1 MNNLPLEEVANIY
14 SGNSINAK
22 LKKDKFT
29 DKNFSTPYVATKDL
43 SKNGDFEY
51 NNGVTIPDTELDNFK
66 IAPKG
71 STLICM
77 EGGSAGKKIGLLKQD
92 VCFVNKLGALVP
104 NEKIN
109 NRYLYY
115 SLQTPEF
122 QAQFKSS
129 LTGIIGGVSLS
140 KLKKL
145 QIPVPSLQEQEK
157 IVERLDKAFANI
169 DSLILKT
176 KKNLEYL
183 SNVFN
188 SELRNLFSHPEDS
201 DPTLGSLSKITSSKR
216 IYKSDYV
223 EEGIPFYRTKEIK
236 ELANNQK
243 IKTKLF
249 IDNKKYNE
257 LLKNFGVPSKGD
269 ILITAIGTIGEIY
282 VVESKD
288 KFYFKDGNIIWIKEL
303 KGIEPHYLKYSLMS
317 FINKLNK
324 LSHGA
329 AYNALSIEKLKSVK
343 VKVPSIDEQ
352 SQIVSK
358 LNNLKNILNKLV
370 DLNLNKINQLNLLK
384 KSMLHG
390 VFSSESIKEVA

>member
-1 MNNLPLEEVANIY
+1 MNSLPLEEVANIY

-22 LKKDKFT
+22 IKKEKYT

-51 NNGVTIPDTELDNFK
+51 NNGITIPDTELDNFK

-122 QAQFKSS
+122 QAKFKSS

-157 IVERLDKAFANI
+157 IVERLDKAFSYI
-169 DSLILKT
+169 DL
-176 KKNLEYL
+176 
-183 SNVFN
+183 
-188 SELRNLFSHPEDS
+188 H
-201 DPTLGSLSKITSSKR
+201 
-216 IYKSDYV
+216 
-223 EEGIPFYRTKEIK
+223 
-236 ELANNQK
+236 
-243 IKTKLF
+243 
-249 IDNKKYNE
+249 
-257 LLKNFGVPSKGD
+257 
-269 ILITAIGTIGEIY
+269 
-282 VVESKD
+282 
-288 KFYFKDGNIIWIKEL
+288 
-303 KGIEPHYLKYSLMS
+303 
-317 FINKLNK
+317 
-324 LSHGA
+324 
-329 AYNALSIEKLKSVK
+329 
-343 VKVPSIDEQ
+343 
-352 SQIVSK
+352 
-358 LNNLKNILNKLV
+358 LKNIKHKDFEIDKLFASILYETFSEKEVMLGNFIELNYGKDLDKKQRGDKFKIPLYGSNGIMDFTSKSLHDEESVIIGRKGSVGELQFVEGPFWVIDVGFYVTLTNKDHSMKYYFYLLKSLNLQNLATGVKPGLNRNKVYDILVPKHSCTQQNKIVDKLDKLFLLENEMQNISMKKIASNGSLKQSILNKE
-370 DLNLNKINQLNLLK
+370 
-384 KSMLHG
+384 
-390 VFSSESIKEVA
+390 FSYE

>member
-1 MNNLPLEEVANIY
+1 MQIQRIKDVAKFYNGYAFKSKNYTDAGDYIVRIGDIKQKGIDL
-14 SGNSINAK
+14 SNAK
-22 LKKDKFT
+22 RVDVIKEK
-29 DKNFSTPYVATKDL
+29 KDL
-43 SKNGDFEY
+43 SNFQIKQNSILIAMSGATTGKVSLY
-51 NNGVTIPDTELDNFK
+51 NLNQLAYLNQRVGMLVCENNIL
-66 IAPKG
+66 PK
-71 STLICM
+71 
-77 EGGSAGKKIGLLKQD
+77 
-92 VCFVNKLGALVP
+92 
-104 NEKIN
+104 
-109 NRYLYY
+109 YLYY
-115 SLQTPEF
+115 FLSNYSEKF
-122 QAQFKSS
+122 
-129 LTGIIGGVSLS
+129 LTSAIGAAVQNLS
-140 KLKKL
+140 KSQIENTK
-145 QIPVPSLQEQEK
+145 IPVPSLQEQEK
-157 IVERLDKAFANI
+157 IVERLDKVFENI
-169 DSLILKT
+169 DSSILKT
-176 KKNLEYL
+176 KKNLEYI

-243 IKTKLF
+243 ITKKLF

-257 LLKNFGVPSKGD
+257 LLKNFGAPSKGD
-269 ILITAIGTIGEIY
+269 VLVTAIGTIGEIY
-282 VVESKD
+282 VVDSKD

-317 FINKLNK
+317 FVNKLKK

-329 AYNALSIEKLKSVK
+329 AYNALSIEKLKSFK
-343 VKVPSIDEQ
+343 FKAPSVDEQ

-384 KSMLHG
+384 KSMLNT